1 MGWRVIAQ
9 LARLVLEY
17 SERQLV
23 ERRERPIV
31 EEVEQSWGIPRC
43 PTSGVESQPEVPR

>member
-1 MGWRVIAQ
+1 MIWRVIAQ

-31 EEVEQSWGIPRC
+31 EEVEQGWGIPR
-43 PTSGVESQPEVPR
+43 PPASGVESRAEVPR